1 MPHNIRL
8 EKKAHA
14 RAIGFADVARAQDNL
29 AAKDDQ
35 VRAQNK
41 AAHRARTRSLL
52 DGQMKEI
59 AARKVHALRWKTAA
73 LLFVCLHN
81 SICAHLEHPR

>member
-1 MPHNIRL
+1 MDLTMPHNIRL

-14 RAIGFADVARAQDNL
+14 RAIGFADVARAQDRL
-29 AAKDDQ
+29 AANDDE
-35 VRAQNK
+35 VRARNK

-59 AARKVHALRWKTAA
+59 AARKVHALILGTPP
-73 LLFVCLHN
+73 VPI
-81 SICAHLEHPR
+81 ICPHK